1 MSELSRKH
9 RSNSRVNR
17 NDDRFFCCVGSKRVH
32 RFSSPQYEKETM
44 KMRTTE
50 IQKRIYENKKDKGW
64 NVTSIEKELCLLQ
77 GELAEFYEAYRKQLP
92 TVGEELADVAIY
104 LLGIAEIIQ
113 VDLGEEVE
121 RKTRINA
128 LRQYADING
137 VNTRIVEAT
146 NEGEQPRD

>member
-1 MSELSRKH
+1 
-9 RSNSRVNR
+9 
-17 NDDRFFCCVGSKRVH
+17 
-32 RFSSPQYEKETM
+32 
-44 KMRTTE
+44 MRTTE
-50 IQKRIYENKKDKGW
+50 IQKRIYENKKDKVW

>member
-1 MSELSRKH
+1 M
-9 RSNSRVNR
+9 
-17 NDDRFFCCVGSKRVH
+17 
-32 RFSSPQYEKETM
+32 
-44 KMRTTE
+44 
-50 IQKRIYENKKDKGW
+50 
-64 NVTSIEKELCLLQ
+64 
-77 GELAEFYEAYRKQLP
+77 
-92 TVGEELADVAIY
+92 AIY

>member
-1 MSELSRKH
+1 M
-9 RSNSRVNR
+9 
-17 NDDRFFCCVGSKRVH
+17 H